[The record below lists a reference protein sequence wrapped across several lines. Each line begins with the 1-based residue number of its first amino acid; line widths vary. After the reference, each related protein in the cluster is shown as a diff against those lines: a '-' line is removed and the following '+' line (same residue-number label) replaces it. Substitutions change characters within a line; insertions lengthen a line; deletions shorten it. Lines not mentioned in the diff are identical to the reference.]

1 MRRSFVVNKTL
12 GFLRLSKTRM
22 RVVRGR
28 GGRLDVSVAL
38 TRRSRVAITVRNS
51 AGRRIRRIARE
62 MAPGTVGWRWDGRR
76 GSGSVVRSGR
86 YTVHVRARNRLG
98 TVGLVR
104 AVRVVRR

>member
-22 RVVRGR
+22 RVVRRR

-51 AGRRIRRIARE
+51 AGRRVRRLARE
-62 MAPGTVGWRWDGRR
+62 LAPATVRWTWDGRR
-76 GSGSVVRSGR
+76 GSGSVVRGGT
-86 YTVHVRARNRLG
+86 YTVHVRARNELG
-98 TVGLVR
+98 TVALAR
-104 AVRVVRR
+104 PVRVVRR